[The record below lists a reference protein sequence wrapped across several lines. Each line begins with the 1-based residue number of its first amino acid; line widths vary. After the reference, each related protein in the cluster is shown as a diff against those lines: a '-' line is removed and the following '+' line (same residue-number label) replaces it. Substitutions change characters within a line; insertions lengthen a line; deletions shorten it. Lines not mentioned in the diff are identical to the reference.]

1 MQLSLFFISQCSVL
15 LLDAVMYSTQ
25 VSLLSS
31 VPRLFFLK
39 FYVMA
44 AWGKGKAGAERQNSI
59 IGACFH
65 KLFHSC
71 SNAFWRWKRRTK
83 KKKKLKIKLL
93 ELNLCNLAS
102 HSKNEGKSETKV
114 KTGNEAIFT
123 LPPFSC

>member
-1 MQLSLFFISQCSVL
+1 MSLRVQTKTNKDSVNFSQMQLSLFFISQCSVL

-25 VSLLSS
+25 VSLLSY

-71 SNAFWRWKRRTK
+71 SNAFWRWKRCT
-83 KKKKLKIKLL
+83 KIKKINSISATWHL
-93 ELNLCNLAS
+93 
-102 HSKNEGKSETKV
+102 TV
-114 KTGNEAIFT
+114 KMRE
-123 LPPFSC
+123 SQRQK

>member
-44 AWGKGKAGAERQNSI
+44 AWGRAKQGQNGKIAQSEHVFINFSTPAAMHFGGGKDA
-59 IGACFH
+59 
-65 KLFHSC
+65 
-71 SNAFWRWKRRTK
+71 K
-83 KKKKLKIKLL
+83 KKKNQAVRTQFLQLGI
-93 ELNLCNLAS
+93 
-102 HSKNEGKSETKV
+102 SK
-114 KTGNEAIFT
+114 
-123 LPPFSC
+123 